1 MKKSISQWSFPG
13 DWELKRCMKSAK
25 DAGFQAIELAV
36 AEEGEITP
44 ESKRGDIERLKTQAN
59 DIGINISSLATG
71 LFWKYSL
78 TSSNPDTAEKAQ
90 EILIKMLDIASWLGT
105 DAILVVIG
113 TVGADFIPGCEIV
126 PYNESY
132 ERSMKLLKKLSGE
145 AEKRKVTICVENVWN
160 KFLLSPLEMKA
171 FIDDI
176 GSPYVQSYFDVGNVL
191 LTGYPEHWI
200 RILGK
205 RIKRVHFKDFRK
217 SVGNI
222 NGFVD
227 LLEGD
232 VNWKEVMKAFK
243 EIGYDGYATAEMM
256 PPYPHAPEALI
267 RNTSLAMDYI
277 LK

>member
-13 DWELKRCMKSAK
+13 DWKIEKCMRLAK
-25 DAGFQAIELAV
+25 EVGFHAIELAV
-36 AEEGEITP
+36 GEEGEITL
-44 ESKRGDIERLKTQAN
+44 ESGKKDIEKIKDLSRDTGLE
-59 DIGINISSLATG
+59 ISSLATG

-78 TSSNPDTAEKAQ
+78 TSSNPDTAKKAQ
-90 EILIKMLDIASWLGT
+90 EILVNMLDIAGWLGT

-126 PYNESY
+126 PYDESY
-132 ERSMKLLKKLSGE
+132 DRSMKLLKKLSGE

-160 KFLLSPLEMKA
+160 KFLLSPLEMKG

-176 GSPYVQSYFDVGNVL
+176 GSPYVQAYFDVGNVL

-232 VNWKEVMKAFK
+232 VNWKEVMKAFE
-243 EIGYDGYATAEMM
+243 EITYDGYATAEMM